1 MALDTI
7 ADMTVWVEADGG
19 LFCRV
24 QLIPRTAFFIF
35 WANGVGS
42 FDCMQAKNGYLKA
55 EWESETTSRRDDSKL
70 MEDVVRALKS
80 IGPGLLAFSG

>member
-1 MALDTI
+1 M
-7 ADMTVWVEADGG
+7 
-19 LFCRV
+19 
-24 QLIPRTAFFIF
+24 
-35 WANGVGS
+35 GS